1 MGDGKTESSRS
12 RNSKAVMHSFAV
24 NTGAVESLV
33 DITGKV
39 SNIVSESGVKEGIC
53 CVFTPHTTAAV
64 TINENA
70 DPSVKSD
77 ILLGLKSIRLEA
89 PAYTHMEGNS
99 PAHIKSS
106 LVGCSELVIVSGG
119 RLKLGTWQ
127 GIYLC
132 EFDGPRTRE
141 VYVQVL

>member
-1 MGDGKTESSRS
+1 
-12 RNSKAVMHSFAV
+12 MHSFAV

>member
-1 MGDGKTESSRS
+1 MFTFNVK
-12 RNSKAVMHSFAV
+12 
-24 NTGAVESLV
+24 TGAIESLV
-33 DITGKV
+33 DITDRVAG
-39 SNIVSESGVKEGIC
+39 IVSESGVRDGIC
-53 CVFTPHTTAAV
+53 CVFTPHTTAAI

-77 ILLGLKSIRLEA
+77 ILLGLKSIRIEA
-89 PAYTHMEGNS
+89 ANYSHMEGNS

-106 LVGCSELVIVSGG
+106 LIGCSEIVIIEGG
-119 RLKLGTWQ
+119 RLRLGTWQ

-141 VYVQVL
+141 VYMKII